1 MAFPAA
7 AFVMTVPPMEWATR
21 TTGPLM
27 ESSRLA
33 MYAASVGMPLSG
45 FDPATVV

>member
-1 MAFPAA
+1 
-7 AFVMTVPPMEWATR
+7 MTVPPMECATS

-33 MYAASVGMPLSG
+33 MYGASVGMPRSG
-45 FDPATVV
+45 FDPAIVV